1 MDTKKINII
10 NACTDLGVNIDGAS
24 KGPIII
30 KEYIKKL
37 DSKKINKIIDVTC
50 DCVNKSQ
57 DKNDLRKNFD
67 RINKFDDELY
77 QAILKNS
84 DNDSINIVIG
94 GDHSIAIASAL
105 ASIKTNDRLG
115 IIWVDTHP
123 DFNTFKTTISGNI
136 HGLPLATVTENN
148 GYELTEFHDGNFFRN
163 NNTVI
168 IGARDID
175 ALEQVNLDN
184 SKIKVYSTNDVISG
198 NIEAIVN
205 NAIQIA
211 TQSTNGIHLS
221 IDVDVLD
228 PIIAPGISV
237 GYKDGINT
245 KHLFKIVDEF
255 LKHKDLIK
263 SIDIVEYNPINDKD
277 NKTLKIVLELINEIV
292 NML

>member
-1 MDTKKINII
+1 M
-10 NACTDLGVNIDGAS
+10 
-24 KGPIII
+24 
-30 KEYIKKL
+30 
-37 DSKKINKIIDVTC
+37 
-50 DCVNKSQ
+50 
-57 DKNDLRKNFD
+57 
-67 RINKFDDELY
+67 
-77 QAILKNS
+77 
-84 DNDSINIVIG
+84 IG

-105 ASIKTNDRLG
+105 ASIKTKDRLG

-123 DFNTFKTTISGNI
+123 DFNTFKTTTSGNI

-148 GYELTEFHDGNFFRN
+148 GYELTKFHDGNFFRN

-175 ALEQVNLDN
+175 TLEQVNLDN

-198 NIEAIVN
+198 NIETIVN

-211 TQSTNGIHLS
+211 TQNTNGIHLS
-221 IDVDVLD
+221 IDIDVLD

-277 NKTLKIVLELINEIV
+277 NKTLKIVLELINKIV